1 MAGVGRIPD
10 KLLADALYRL
20 SIAVGAGID
29 LRRAWVAE
37 MHRVPARWRPAL
49 GRVAA
54 RLDAGDGLGEAAA
67 ASQGAIPDA
76 VAGMLCVG
84 DRTGRLA
91 EVLEETA
98 AGLAR
103 SVATR
108 RAVRAAL
115 VGPAIRLVAAMIVIV
130 VLIVVSSSAGR
141 GSDAAPDLLGLGFG
155 GAVTLLAALVVGAGL
170 VGAGLV
176 GAAAMGSGWIG
187 HGRGWAAQLGR
198 CLPVVGPAARA
209 AEEAAWCR
217 AASLAAHA
225 GVSVG
230 GILELASRA
239 AGGVGCDPPRVEEH
253 LRSGR
258 DLPEALARAS
268 RLSRRVIE
276 AVAVGEATGTT
287 AEALDRVA
295 DQLDAAA
302 RRGFAAAVQ
311 VTGFVA
317 WAVVAG
323 LVAFLVIR
331 VGGTCARMFLD
342 PIGP

>member
-1 MAGVGRIPD
+1 MAGAGRIPD

-20 SIAVGAGID
+20 SIAVAAGID
-29 LRRAWVAE
+29 IRRAWAAE
-37 MHRVPARWRPAL
+37 MHRLPARWRPAL

-84 DRTGRLA
+84 DRAGRLA

-103 SVATR
+103 SVAIR
-108 RAVRAAL
+108 RSIRAAL
-115 VGPAIRLVAAMIVIV
+115 VGPATRLVAALIAIL
-130 VLIVVSSSAGR
+130 VLIVVSNGAGR
-141 GSDAAPDLLGLGFG
+141 EDGAVPDLLGLGRSG
-155 GAVTLLAALVVGAGL
+155 GVMLLATLVVGAGL
-170 VGAGLV
+170 A
-176 GAAAMGSGWIG
+176 GAAAGLGSIG
-187 HGRGWAAQLGR
+187 QGRGWTARLGR
-198 CLPVVGPAARA
+198 SVPIVGPAARA

-230 GILELASRA
+230 GMLELASRA
-239 AGGVGCDPPRVEEH
+239 AGGVGCDRPRVEEI

-258 DLPEALARAS
+258 DLPEALSRAS
-268 RLSRRVIE
+268 RLSRSVIE

-302 RRGFAAAVQ
+302 RRGFATAVQ
-311 VTGFVA
+311 VAGFVA
-317 WAVVAG
+317 WTVVAG
-323 LVAFLVIR
+323 LVAFLAIR
-331 VGGTCARMFLD
+331 VAGTYARLIHD
-342 PIGP
+342 LT